1 MIQDHGS
8 LDAALRSVHTAE
20 QVDADEMDR
29 LRGEIEGFQFR
40 LDEFAEAAEVSK
52 VEVLKTIRA
61 VLVQTQRSGQTAR
74 MRIAEIE
81 HLVEAR
87 IADAFPETRVR
98 TGLDV
103 TSSFGT
109 VQIGGTDQEL
119 TMQFLYQLVCELK
132 TSVSVLTE
140 RAKSTGIIFNGKAF
154 ASEADFA
161 VWFGSKNT
169 SGGGMAAFVDLVSVW
184 SFSTVDN
191 QETLEMLT
199 ERTKAAQLGLSSNY
213 DAQYLNSF
221 LQRYPSQL
229 FGKGASSVTSTTI
242 IEVLKEW
249 SAWMGVGGVDGHKQ
263 KLTQA
268 MTLASRRHRAYCDTN
283 VSSPELRELAMATAE
298 ATVTFW
304 SSFVVYLYDEYTLLT
319 SFNLKVKSVLL
330 LLSNQVVQICDDL
343 FEVRSTASGVDSSN
357 KLAAA
362 ASYAWST
369 LRALGVMEGYLKSK
383 FRHHPAISST
393 FVRFITQ
400 HMAAQSGD
408 AGGAGCTLA
417 TQIKALALDVKT
429 RVTQEQFNKLDS
441 KVDKLSK
448 K

>member
-1 MIQDHGS
+1 
-8 LDAALRSVHTAE
+8 
-20 QVDADEMDR
+20 
-29 LRGEIEGFQFR
+29 
-40 LDEFAEAAEVSK
+40 
-52 VEVLKTIRA
+52 
-61 VLVQTQRSGQTAR
+61 
-74 MRIAEIE
+74 
-81 HLVEAR
+81 
-87 IADAFPETRVR
+87 
-98 TGLDV
+98 
-103 TSSFGT
+103 
-109 VQIGGTDQEL
+109 
-119 TMQFLYQLVCELK
+119 
-132 TSVSVLTE
+132 
-140 RAKSTGIIFNGKAF
+140 
-154 ASEADFA
+154 
-161 VWFGSKNT
+161 
-169 SGGGMAAFVDLVSVW
+169 MAAFVDFVSVW

-221 LQRYPSQL
+221 LQRYPRQL

-249 SAWMGVGGVDGHKQ
+249 SDWMGVGGVDGHKQ

-268 MTLASRRHRAYCDTN
+268 MTLASRRHRAYCETN
-283 VSSPELRELAMATAE
+283 ISSPELRELAMATAE

-330 LLSNQVVQICDDL
+330 LLSNQVVQICDDV

-357 KLAAA
+357 NLAAA
-362 ASYAWST
+362 VSYAWST

-408 AGGAGCTLA
+408 TGGGGSALV
-417 TQIKALALDVKT
+417 TQVKALALDVKT